1 MVKKNTLI
9 FNTDKR
15 KNATNSFEKD
25 FFELMSNSAFGKAVE
40 NLSKRINVRVV
51 SSTKTILNIQ
61 AKPSFFSQKIFNKN
75 FVAIHEIKPVL
86 TINKPIY
93 VGFSILDL
101 NKFIMYG
108 FHFNCIDS

>member
-1 MVKKNTLI
+1 MVKKNVLI

-25 FFELMSNSAFGKAVE
+25 FFKLMSNSAFGKAVE
-40 NLSKRINVRVV
+40 NLSKKINVRVV
-51 SSTKTILNIQ
+51 NNTKTILNVQ
-61 AKPSFFSQKIFNKN
+61 TKPSFFSQKIFNKN